1 MKKRYLYTL
10 LFGIPGLFIA
20 GMTSIFLFGAFA
32 GVLWIYV
39 FGDNPWPS
47 YAEQL
52 LSIVF
57 VVTVLTLWITSAAL
71 GYVVGKRLEKDP
83 ALNRN
88 HVLISAGLTALFLLL
103 ILFQQWSVGNLGPKS
118 DTVLCSEFCA
128 RHGYSGSGMP
138 PQNTGDRICSC
149 FDDAGNE
156 ALTVPLDAIDPNT
169 QDRSGG

>member
-1 MKKRYLYTL
+1 MKKRYLYAM
-10 LFGIPGLFIA
+10 LFGIPGLFVA
-20 GMTSIFLFGAFA
+20 GMISIFLFGAFA

-39 FGDNPWPS
+39 FGDNPWPP

-57 VVTVLTLWITSAAL
+57 VLTVLALWIGSLVL

-88 HVLISAGLTALFLLL
+88 HVLISAGLTTVFLLL
-103 ILFQQWSVGNLGPKS
+103 ILFQQWNVGNLGPKS
-118 DTVLCSEFCA
+118 DMVLCSEFCA

-156 ALTVPLDAIDPNT
+156 ALAVPLGGIAPDPS
-169 QDRSGG
+169 R

>member
-1 MKKRYLYTL
+1 MKKRYLYAL

-20 GMTSIFLFGAFA
+20 GIISIFLFAAFA

-47 YAEQL
+47 DAEQL
-52 LSIVF
+52 ISIVF
-57 VVTVLTLWITSAAL
+57 GLTVLTLWIASTVL

-83 ALNRN
+83 ALNGN

-118 DTVLCSEFCA
+118 DTLLCSEFCA

-149 FDDAGNE
+149 FDDADNE
-156 ALTVPLDAIDPNT
+156 VLVVPLDSIDPAG
-169 QDRSGG
+169 SK

>member
-1 MKKRYLYTL
+1 MKKRYLYAL

-20 GMTSIFLFGAFA
+20 GIISIFLFAAFA

-47 YAEQL
+47 DAEQL
-52 LSIVF
+52 ISIVF
-57 VVTVLTLWITSAAL
+57 GLTVLTLWIASTVL

-83 ALNRN
+83 ALNGN

-118 DTVLCSEFCA
+118 DTLLCSEFCA

-138 PQNTGDRICSC
+138 PHDTGDRICSC

-156 ALTVPLDAIDPNT
+156 VLVVPLDTIDPAG
-169 QDRSGG
+169 SK